1 MQHLLVLCSQT
12 SLIVLGLAAP
22 ENSAPAA
29 STSEGPAQ
37 PLSQEF
43 VVYDTELRFPTD
55 NVAMNSIVSTKAGRV
70 FMCGLSDGHLYEM
83 QYQATEGWFGG
94 KSSLHN
100 HSVSGVTS
108 FLPSIFSSAS
118 SGKPLTSPYHVLWSN
133 KRVLKISSPNWHW
146 TNREIFYMLSPQR
159 TPSSFTTYLELL
171 RPPSSDL
178 VPPLIWPS

>member
-118 SGKPLTSPYHVLWSN
+118 SGKPLTSHIMYCGLI
-133 KRVLKISSPNWHW
+133 RGSSRFRHPIGIGRIERSFICSH
-146 TNREIFYMLSPQR
+146 LSEHHHRLQR
-159 TPSSFTTYLELL
+159 IWNCYG
-171 RPPSSDL
+171 PP
-178 VPPLIWPS
+178 PATWCRR